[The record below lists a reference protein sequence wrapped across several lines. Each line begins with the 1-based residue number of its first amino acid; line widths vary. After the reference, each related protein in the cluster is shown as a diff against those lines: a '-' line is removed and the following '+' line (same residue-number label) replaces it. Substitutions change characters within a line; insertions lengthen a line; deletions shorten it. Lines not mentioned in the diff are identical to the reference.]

1 MAQSE
6 DDSRKGAKVAKF
18 GEKNTFFARLAS
30 WREKSLRGEGDHS
43 YIDLR
48 FAHLVE
54 TLALFDELSH
64 EIFKATLETPSLCK
78 HDSIWHVAC
87 IIVTH
92 TTEKEDHR

>member
-1 MAQSE
+1 M
-6 DDSRKGAKVAKF
+6 
-18 GEKNTFFARLAS
+18 
-30 WREKSLRGEGDHS
+30 
-43 YIDLR
+43 
-48 FAHLVE
+48 VE

-64 EIFKATLETPSLCK
+64 EIFKATLENPSLCK